1 MRHQVKAA
9 QPILMVPII
18 DLIPEKFDTQI
29 GKDTLVSLWLL
40 LTKERTF
47 KLKPFIL
54 CQGTNLRNW
63 KFY

>member
-40 LTKERTF
+40 LKKER
-47 KLKPFIL
+47 
-54 CQGTNLRNW
+54 GNSG
-63 KFY
+63 